1 MNRGNVLSSQ
11 RLTMNS
17 KIPSASYEKMLQD
30 HSGLISLYTQRA
42 YRLRKVLHEY
52 VTRDECRH
60 YTEIAAWLAWK
71 KQTEQVDPT
80 TGESPHAFGTY
91 LNTFILYTLKSMC
104 RGRRGGG
111 TSISDVGSGE
121 TVIED
126 KDIIDVEESDQLKHS
141 LAILSDQ
148 ERQVI
153 KCRYLDGLT
162 LKQTSEALNIDAYRI
177 RQIQQASLNKMKR
190 AILRSQH
197 EANGNSSRRRT
208 TVRTNS

>member
-1 MNRGNVLSSQ
+1 
-11 RLTMNS
+11 
-17 KIPSASYEKMLQD
+17 MLKD
-30 HSGLISLYTQRA
+30 HSGLINLYTQRA
-42 YRLRKVLHEY
+42 YRLRKVLNEY

-71 KQTEQVDPT
+71 KQKEQADPI

-91 LNTFILYTLKSMC
+91 LNTFVLYTLKSMC
-104 RGRRGGG
+104 KPQMLLG

-121 TVIED
+121 MIIED
-126 KDIIDVEESDQLKHS
+126 QDIADVEESEQLKHS

-148 ERQVI
+148 ERQII

-162 LKQTSEALNIDAYRI
+162 LRQTSEALNIDAHRI
-177 RQIQQASLNKMKR
+177 RQIQHASLSKMKR

-197 EANGNSSRRRT
+197 EANGNPNRRRT
-208 TVRTNS
+208 SVGASS

>member
-1 MNRGNVLSSQ
+1 MQ
-11 RLTMNS
+11 RLIMNS
-17 KIPSASYEKMLQD
+17 KIPSATYEEMLKD
-30 HSGLISLYTQRA
+30 HSGLIILYARRA
-42 YRLRKVLHEY
+42 YRLRKMLNEDA
-52 VTRDECRH
+52 TQAECRH

-71 KQTEQVDPT
+71 KQKEQVDPI

-91 LNTFILYTLKSMC
+91 LNTFVLYTLKSMC
-104 RGRRGGG
+104 KPQTLLG
-111 TSISDVGSGE
+111 TSISDSGNGE
-121 TVIED
+121 MIIED
-126 KDIIDVEESDQLKHS
+126 QDIADIEESDQLKHS

-148 ERQVI
+148 ERQII

-197 EANGNSSRRRT
+197 EANGNTNRRRT
-208 TVRTNS
+208 AVGADS